1 MASAARGAGRQ
12 RRDAGSPRRRDDR
25 GPGRFAHVIG
35 LFRERCDD
43 AGVLTGPICLEGRN
57 TEIRKTLTTAGS
69 ASAIR
74 SFTLHVMHHAAVKS
88 MKIGL
93 PSARSAS
100 NLAWLK
106 ACQSRFSPAMAGETF
121 DGPPSSTRETS
132 ANALIT
138 ATVDSPTPKRRH

>member
-93 PSARSAS
+93 S
-100 NLAWLK
+100 
-106 ACQSRFSPAMAGETF
+106 
-121 DGPPSSTRETS
+121 PSSTKETS
-132 ANALIT
+132 ANAPTT
-138 ATVDSPTPKRRH
+138 ASDDSPTPNRRHWPSLKPTSS